1 MLRASVTIFYGIVF
15 HAEGDDA
22 PDLGPVWE
30 PIANDEVHE
39 AGEAA
44 VSAGERLG
52 ATMPSVP
59 YNSRDPKVYALASR
73 RSGTPSCCSATSPI
87 GAWSS
92 GAWPSLRLFIRPS
105 RSHHPWRLTLTIW
118 SSIQDGTTRF
128 GPSARRLG
136 SHGASHSGISEPPT
150 NEPLARPTPA
160 PSLGWWSSW
169 PDPASEIRHHASA

>member
-59 YNSRDPKVYALASR
+59 YNSRDPKVYALYKAWWADCKAR
-73 RSGTPSCCSATSPI
+73 VEALGYTFVLFGDFTDRSLVQWGVAVTSTLHQTESFTSSMALDADHLVVHPGWNDALRAFCEKAGIAWREPQWHI
-87 GAWSS
+87 GAS
-92 GAWPSLRLFIRPS
+92 
-105 RSHHPWRLTLTIW
+105 
-118 SSIQDGTTRF
+118 D
-128 GPSARRLG
+128 
-136 SHGASHSGISEPPT
+136 
-150 NEPLARPTPA
+150 
-160 PSLGWWSSW
+160 
-169 PDPASEIRHHASA
+169 